1 MGIGVLGIGVAVI
14 WLLIALLPL
23 RSPSAR
29 RGLGAFVLGV
39 SVLLVAV
46 AALYASNQEVRSDYT
61 GPDPTLVVILVVVVA
76 VAPAVIASLVR
87 MAAAKGQR

>member
-29 RGLGAFVLGV
+29 RGLAAFVLGV
-39 SVLLVAV
+39 SALLVAL
-46 AALYASNQEVRSDYT
+46 AALYVSNEEVSSDYT
-61 GPDPTLVVILVVVVA
+61 GPDPTLVVILVAVVG

-87 MAAAKGQR
+87 LAAAKGQR